1 MSKSHWSK
9 RKERGAS
16 WGLSFML
23 TMYKLMGPRVTAW
36 FLYPVISYFYL
47 TSKQSKQASRDY
59 LARISPHQQ
68 LSSFKHFMCF
78 GHAALDKV
86 SVWCGLINQQHLK
99 SYGNADVLKML
110 ERGQGGVFLCAHLGN
125 IEICRALSDVL
136 PGLKINALVFTKN
149 AVKFNN
155 MLAKIA
161 PTANLNLIQL
171 DNVGPDTAIM
181 LAEKIAAGEF
191 IAIMAD
197 RTSTQVPERSIGAPF
212 LGETAYFPQ
221 GPFILASLLKCPVF
235 SLFCQRI
242 DQHFEINAQL
252 LSPKLVLRRQQ
263 RQQDL
268 AVAVGHYAEQ
278 LEIAARKTPYQ
289 WFNFFNFWQKTP

>member
-1 MSKSHWSK
+1 MTHWSTH
-9 RKERGAS
+9 KERGAS
-16 WGLSFML
+16 WGLSLML
-23 TMYKLMGPRVTAW
+23 KLYQLMGPRVTAW
-36 FLYPVISYFYL
+36 LLYPVIGYFYL
-47 TSKQSKQASRDY
+47 TSKQSKQASKQY
-59 LARISPHQQ
+59 LARVSPEQK

-78 GHAALDKV
+78 GRAALDKV
-86 SVWCGLINQQHLK
+86 SVWCGLINHQHLK
-99 SYGNADVLKML
+99 SYRNPDVLALL
-110 ERGQGGVFLCAHLGN
+110 EQGKGGVFLCAHLGN
-125 IEICRALSDVL
+125 IEVCRALSDVL

-149 AVKFNN
+149 AIKFNN
-155 MLAKIA
+155 MLTSIA
-161 PTANLNLIQL
+161 PAANLNLIQL

-242 DQHFEINAQL
+242 EQHFEINAQL
-252 LSPKLVLRRQQ
+252 LTPQLVLRRQQ

-268 AVAVGHYAEQ
+268 TAAVEQYAEQ
-278 LEIAARKTPYQ
+278 LELAARRTPYQ